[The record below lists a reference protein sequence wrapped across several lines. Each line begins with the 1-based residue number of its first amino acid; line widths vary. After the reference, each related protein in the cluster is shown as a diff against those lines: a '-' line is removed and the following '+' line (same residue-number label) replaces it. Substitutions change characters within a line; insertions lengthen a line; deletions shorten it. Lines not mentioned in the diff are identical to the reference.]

1 MISIFCPN
9 CGSKHTY
16 NYSKPKFCSSC
27 GNAMAAMLEKPKA
40 VSKARL
46 SSNDDDYDDD
56 DSDPE
61 NSSAEHVPQINKF
74 QFEIEHESE
83 YNSFSLGSIFGQG
96 SEPSKTTRRRSAASV
111 DDFVNQKTRR
121 GE

>member
-27 GNAMAAMLEKPKA
+27 GNAMAAMLETPKA

-46 SSNDDDYDDD
+46 SSNDDDYD
-56 DSDPE
+56 SDPE
-61 NSSAEHVPQINKF
+61 NSSAEYVPQINKF
-74 QFEIEHESE
+74 QFEVEHESE

-96 SEPSKTTRRRSAASV
+96 SEASKTTRRRSAASV

>member
-1 MISIFCPN
+1 MNSTFCPN
-9 CGSKHTY
+9 CGVKHTY

-27 GNAMAAMLEKPKA
+27 GNALGAVLTQPVKA
-40 VSKARL
+40 SKTR
-46 SSNDDDYDDD
+46 SIEDDYEDEDF
-56 DSDPE
+56 DPE
-61 NSSAEHVPQINKF
+61 NSDSDYIPRITKLQVD
-74 QFEIEHESE
+74 IEKDSE

-121 GE
+121 G

>member
-27 GNAMAAMLEKPKA
+27 GNAMSAMLEKPKA
-40 VSKARL
+40 TSRARFVSD
-46 SSNDDDYDDD
+46 DDDYD

-61 NSSAEHVPQINKF
+61 NSNAEYVPQINKF

-96 SEPSKTTRRRSAASV
+96 SEAAKPARRRSAASV
-111 DDFVNQKTRR
+111 DDFVNKKTRR
-121 GE
+121 G